1 MEQQEEQPPRPAPT
15 FAEWSLAVKRCL
27 LFSTRSA
34 AEIKYVHKTTRLLEA
49 TAEAHIFDEGDTPS
63 TLYIVHSGLYRAS
76 SSRATT
82 LSARG
87 GPETWWRSPLR
98 DFGPLDHFGACE
110 LLTQMGDRACTIAVV
125 EPGWLW
131 CVPQRVVVSTLKI
144 PPLTALSCK
153 GELQQVLQS
162 TLVFGNL
169 PRDRLVQLCR
179 GAAQVDIAPGEV
191 IFTAG
196 DAATHLYLVVSGIV
210 TLSHEPHLN
219 EELHPAQPFGEAT
232 LFPGGYSSTEEHRT
246 RIHQATAHA
255 DVIIGASLLKWH
267 AASLESLIGF
277 ELQTSAAACP
287 MLERHSRLLRLL
299 DTHASA
305 GCTSSREAS
314 SRDMPTGGG
323 VTSHG
328 ASSHRGGPL
337 TEAKKKFQRAAKKA
351 LKLESEGYEGAEG
364 MLDGVT
370 REEMIRHYRFHQREE
385 QLLLARAAV
394 YAINERMR
402 ESEERRFGE
411 FVATWTAARASSSSS
426 SSGSSSKPALGQA
439 RDWSALALNN
449 PSPLVR
455 ETPLVATPYTLYQRA
470 MDKAQREYE
479 RATSTNGSGVRA
491 ASERERLKELLP
503 PEMINGPRSGLDSA
517 ASRTTTQRLLRH
529 VLRLA
534 GLEEESSTAV

>member
-232 LFPGGYSSTEEHRT
+232 LFPGGYSARRQPLARQREIWADGRWRLRREPRRWRAAWRSSRRSWPQVTSVTYVTYVQRVRSVYGACAERVRSVCGACRLSNGCSRGTDGFRRILFVSCHVKRT
-246 RIHQATAHA
+246 
-255 DVIIGASLLKWH
+255 H
-267 AASLESLIGF
+267 AASRY
-277 ELQTSAAACP
+277 P
-287 MLERHSRLLRLL
+287 
-299 DTHASA
+299 
-305 GCTSSREAS
+305 
-314 SRDMPTGGG
+314 
-323 VTSHG
+323 
-328 ASSHRGGPL
+328 
-337 TEAKKKFQRAAKKA
+337 
-351 LKLESEGYEGAEG
+351 
-364 MLDGVT
+364 
-370 REEMIRHYRFHQREE
+370 
-385 QLLLARAAV
+385 
-394 YAINERMR
+394 
-402 ESEERRFGE
+402 
-411 FVATWTAARASSSSS
+411 SSSASPRGERSNSS
-426 SSGSSSKPALGQA
+426 S
-439 RDWSALALNN
+439 LAF
-449 PSPLVR
+449 
-455 ETPLVATPYTLYQRA
+455 A
-470 MDKAQREYE
+470 
-479 RATSTNGSGVRA
+479 
-491 ASERERLKELLP
+491 
-503 PEMINGPRSGLDSA
+503 
-517 ASRTTTQRLLRH
+517 
-529 VLRLA
+529 
-534 GLEEESSTAV
+534 